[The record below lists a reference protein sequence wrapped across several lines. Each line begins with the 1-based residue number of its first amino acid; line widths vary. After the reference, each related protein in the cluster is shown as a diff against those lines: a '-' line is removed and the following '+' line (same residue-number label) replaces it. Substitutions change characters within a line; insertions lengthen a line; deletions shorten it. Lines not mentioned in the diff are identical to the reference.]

1 MNTTLVSKKSYSARG
16 FLPVLAALLGN
27 FSLTIIKF
35 LGFAI
40 SGSSAMFSEAIHS
53 FADTMNQGLLM
64 VGIHRSVRVAD
75 EEFTYGYGHE
85 RFIWALMSACGVFFV
100 GAGVTIY
107 KGVDTLLHPEHIIL
121 GPWVFIIL
129 AVSFVVELGTFF
141 IALWELK
148 KKSDGADFVDA
159 LREGDPTTIAILY
172 EDGVAVLGVLTAF
185 VGITLSYYTHNVY
198 WDALSSVVVGILLA
212 IIAVLL
218 INKNREFLMEKAIPE
233 DLKEEIIALL
243 EAEPAIEK
251 VIDFKS
257 SIINIGEYRIKCEIE
272 FNGPALFKEIREAG
286 DIREEYEAIKDD
298 YDEFVRFCV
307 EYVDRIPR
315 LMGNKI
321 DEIEKKLQKEIP
333 GIKHID
339 IEIN

>member
-1 MNTTLVSKKSYSARG
+1 MKTTSVALKAPAPRG
-16 FLPVLAALLGN
+16 FLPVLAALTGN
-27 FSLTIIKF
+27 LFLTIIKF
-35 LGFAI
+35 CGFLI
-40 SGSSAMFSEAIHS
+40 SGSASMFSESVHS

-64 VGIHRSVRVAD
+64 VGIHRSTRVAD

-107 KGVDTLLHPEHIIL
+107 RGVATLLRPEQVVL
-121 GPWVFIIL
+121 SPWVFIIL
-129 AVSFVVELGTFF
+129 AVSLVVELSTFLLAF
-141 IALWELK
+141 FDLRK
-148 KKSDGADFVDA
+148 MGDGADFFDT
-159 LREGDPTTIAILY
+159 LDDGDPITIAILY
-172 EDGVAVLGVLTAF
+172 EDGVAVLGVLIASL
-185 VGITLSYYTHNVY
+185 GIVLSYYTGNMV
-198 WDALSSVVVGILLA
+198 WDAVASIAIGVLLA
-212 IIAVLL
+212 FVAVVL
-218 INKNREFLMEKAIPE
+218 INKNRQFLMEKAIPE
-233 DLKEEIIALL
+233 ELKDEIIGLL

-251 VIDFKS
+251 VVHFKS
-257 SIINIGEYRIKCEIE
+257 STINIGEYRITCDVE

-286 DIREEYEAIKDD
+286 DIRDEYDAVRDD

-307 EYVDRIPR
+307 ELVDRVPR

-321 DEIEKKLQKEIP
+321 DEIEKRLQKEVP